1 MLPPVCLGCDRLIA
15 SGDSSRLLCRRCRAL
30 LRRPPE
36 PLCPR
41 CGAPR
46 LRTGREAG
54 ELCGHCENWPA
65 AIHCARS
72 AFLLHPPADRVVH
85 QLKYRGW
92 RALGEVMGTALAR
105 LQLPTLMQQCLL
117 VQAVPTTRSRIK
129 ERGYNQAALIADAF
143 AIATGRQ
150 CVHWLERAP
159 STSSQTALQPVKR
172 AANVAGA
179 FRLSTAAELV
189 RGARVLV
196 VDDVL
201 TTGAT
206 VAECAETLAAAGAA
220 SISVL
225 TFARAL
231 DTERLLGVL

>member
-1 MLPPVCLGCDRLIA
+1 MG
-15 SGDSSRLLCRRCRAL
+15 RAL
-30 LRRPPE
+30 
-36 PLCPR
+36 
-41 CGAPR
+41 A
-46 LRTGREAG
+46 
-54 ELCGHCENWPA
+54 
-65 AIHCARS
+65 
-72 AFLLHPPADRVVH
+72 
-85 QLKYRGW
+85 Q
-92 RALGEVMGTALAR
+92 
-105 LQLPTLMQQCLL
+105 LQLPALMEQSLL

-159 STSSQTALQPVKR
+159 SASSQTALQPAKR

-220 SISVL
+220 SINVL